1 MTRRDEFVAHVRD
14 LLQALG
20 PVAPRRMFGGWG
32 LFLDGVMF
40 ALIASDRLYL
50 KADRQTEAR
59 FAEAGCAP
67 FAYEARGKTIELS
80 YREAPDGSLEAPDEL
95 LPWARLAVAAARRA
109 KAEKARTGRR
119 R

>member
-1 MTRRDEFVAHVRD
+1 VTRRDEFVDHVCD

-20 PVAPRRMFGGWG
+20 PVAPRHMFGGWG

-50 KADRQTEAR
+50 KADRTTEPR
-59 FAEAGCAP
+59 FAEAGCPP
-67 FAYEARGKTIELS
+67 FTYEARGRTMSLS
-80 YREAPDGSLEAPDEL
+80 YREAPDGSLEDPDDL
-95 LPWARLAVAAARRA
+95 LPWARLALEAARRA